1 MGRLI
6 GDVCLDMAAYAK
18 ERRHEFLSYILN
30 IAAEEAFSGSAASET
45 IDINAADINAARRAH
60 ARDVLVGVWDWDI
73 SNDRTTMDS
82 GCAEYFGIDPSSA
95 ARGRPNSEYQR
106 SVHPDDLPHLL
117 VALEKSIR
125 VGGSFEA
132 EYRLICNDRLRWVYA
147 RGHCIF
153 DRLDRPVR
161 MPGAV
166 IDITREKM
174 MS

>member
-6 GDVCLDMAAYAK
+6 GDVCLDIAAYAK

-30 IAAEEAFSGSAASET
+30 IAAEEAFSGTAASET
-45 IDINAADINAARRAH
+45 IEINAARRAH

-73 SNDRTTMDS
+73 TNDRTTMDS
-82 GCAEYFGIDPSSA
+82 GCAEYFGIDTSSA

-106 SVHPDDLPHLL
+106 SIHPDDLPYLL
-117 VALEKSIR
+117 VAMDKSIR
-125 VGGSFEA
+125 IGGSFEA

-153 DRLDRPVR
+153 DRSDRPIR

-166 IDITREKM
+166 IDITREKTL
-174 MS
+174 S